1 MKEKIT
7 EAINDHKA
15 ILSNFDSKDFLA
27 IENIANKIID
37 SLKNNGCIFWCG
49 NGGSASQA
57 NHLSAEL
64 TGGMYKN
71 KKKPLNSICLNT
83 DLSFITAWSNDESF
97 DNIFSRQV
105 QAHGK
110 IGDTLIVLSTSGNS
124 KNIINAIKC
133 AKANSMNVISMTG
146 NDGGIIKTLSDNNF
160 NVESKI
166 TARIQEFH
174 ILAGHLICDLVENSL
189 ER

>member
-1 MKEKIT
+1 MNEKII

-15 ILSNFDSKDFLA
+15 ILRDLDSKDFLA
-27 IENIANKIID
+27 IENIANNIID
-37 SLKNNGCIFWCG
+37 SLKNHGCIFWCG

-71 KKKPLNSICLNT
+71 KKKPFNSICLNT
-83 DLSFITAWSNDESF
+83 DISFITAWSNDESF
-97 DNIFSRQV
+97 DNIFLRQV

-110 IGDTLIVLSTSGNS
+110 IGDTLIALSTSGNS
-124 KNIINAIKC
+124 KNIINAIKY
-133 AKANSMNVISMTG
+133 AKANSIDVISMTG
-146 NDGGIIKTLSDNNF
+146 NDGGDIKTLSDINF
-160 NVESKI
+160 NVKSNV

-189 ER
+189 E

>member
-1 MKEKIT
+1 MKEKII
-7 EAINDHKA
+7 EAISDHKS
-15 ILSNFDSKDFLA
+15 IIRNFDSKDFEA
-27 IENIANKIID
+27 IVNIANQIID

-71 KKKPLNSICLNT
+71 KKKPFNSICLNT

-97 DNIFSRQV
+97 DNIFLRQL
-105 QAHGK
+105 QAHGN
-110 IGDTLIVLSTSGNS
+110 IGDTFIVLSTSGNS
-124 KNIINAIKC
+124 KNLINAIKY
-133 AKANSMNVISMTG
+133 AKANSINVISMTG
-146 NDGGIIKTLSDNNF
+146 NDGGNIKTLSDINF
-160 NVESKI
+160 NVKSKV

-174 ILAGHLICDLVENSL
+174 IFVGHLICDIVENSL
-189 ER
+189 E